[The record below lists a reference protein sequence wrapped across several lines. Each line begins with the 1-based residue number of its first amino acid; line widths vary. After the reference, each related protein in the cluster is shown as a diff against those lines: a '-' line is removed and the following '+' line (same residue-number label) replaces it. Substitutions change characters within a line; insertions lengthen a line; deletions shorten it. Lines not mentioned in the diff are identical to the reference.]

1 VDPQL
6 KRLISERARTKM
18 STGFKKRE
26 LKGELKEIYDFLE
39 IKP

>member
-1 VDPQL
+1 
-6 KRLISERARTKM
+6 M

-39 IKP
+39 IKHWKEFLFVFFNQICFI